1 MPFILPFL
9 PAIIG
14 GVSAAGQ
21 AGLFG
26 GGGRGSEWGPYGDL
40 KPQEILNILLT
51 NQRDAQTEGR
61 SRYTQQYDL
70 LNQLFP
76 NMAGQA
82 GNLFFGS
89 PEGGPGFPGLM
100 GEMGQ
105 FQNQIPSL
113 FRDSGLF
120 WTPQQESAAGGMQGI
135 GDISSQLF
143 AGGGWTPQGQTIF
156 DQLLGPY
163 GIAGGENY
171 PMNIMR
177 DIGIGMFGNQGQTAL
192 TQMLP
197 GAAMMGIYQGGQ
209 TPELQNLSQAGQQ
222 SLFGSYGVGGLTP
235 TGAVGEG
242 VGLEGL
248 LQGGATPYTEYL
260 QSVGADIA
268 GRDPLLT
275 MHQAMTMARD
285 QAATE
290 AKQQG
295 EGLRRRALARGGGP
309 GAVVA
314 SGLTNQAEA
323 DFADQI
329 AQGQAG
335 AMRDAMMKQQG
346 LQLQGQDIA
355 TKMAL
360 GAGGLERERLG
371 EFSSL
376 LRGLEDTASRRFGIG
391 GGLMSDSER
400 IAADRMRIL
409 GELGLGGM
417 RAEDTR
423 MGTALQALN
432 QYSGSRQSGLNAAIQ
447 ALGQQNQYALGGGT
461 LARGTWQDLMNSMLS
476 SGRLGMDRASGIS
489 GAMNQLFGARTQGS
503 NIGAD
508 LLSSLF
514 NPWTS
519 FAGQQGD
526 MWAGPLRNEMG
537 LFGPAAGAPQQPSFW
552 SQLPGMLGG
561 LGGLF
566 GGGGG
571 GGGTGMTPPLGPWP
585 GMPNWT

>member
-1 MPFILPFL
+1 MPENPPPLSPL
-9 PAIIG
+9 GSLIG
-14 GVSAAGQ
+14 LAGPN
-21 AGLFG
+21 
-26 GGGRGSEWGPYGDL
+26 PYGRN
-40 KPQEILNILLT
+40 ESAFT
-51 NQRDAQTEGR
+51 N
-61 SRYTQQYDL
+61 L
-70 LNQLFP
+70 LNNLRFMQEFGFERFREGYDPLREQFLNTSGFLSP
-76 NMAGQA
+76 
-82 GNLFFGS
+82 LFFGS
-89 PEGGPGFPGLM
+89 QEGGYGYYPQLM
-100 GEMGQ
+100 EQMGQ
-105 FQNQIPSL
+105 SQNDILPL

-120 WTPQQESAAGGMQGI
+120 WTPQQEAAAGGMQGI

-143 AGGGWTPQGQTIF
+143 AGGGWTPQGQSIF
-156 DQLLGPY
+156 DMLLGPY
-163 GIAGGENY
+163 GIASGENY

-177 DIGIGMFGNQGQTAL
+177 DTGIGLFGNQGQTAL

-197 GAAMMGIYQGGQ
+197 GQAMMGLYQGGQ

-248 LQGGATPYTEYL
+248 LLGGASPYTEYL

-275 MHQAMTMARD
+275 MHQAMTMSRD

-295 EGLRRRALARGGGP
+295 EALRRRALARGGGP

-329 AQGQAG
+329 GQGQAA

-360 GAGGLERERLG
+360 GAGDLERERLS
-371 EFSSL
+371 EFSGL
-376 LRGLEDTASRRFGIG
+376 LRGLEDTASRRFGLG
-391 GGLMSDSER
+391 GSLMSDAER
-400 IAADRMRIL
+400 VAVDRMRTL

-417 RAEDTR
+417 RAEDAR
-423 MGTALQALN
+423 MGTALQALE

-447 ALGQQNQYALGGGT
+447 ALANQNQYALGGGS

-476 SGRLGMDRASGIS
+476 SGRLGMDRATNIS
-489 GAMNQLFGARTQGS
+489 GAMSQLFGNRLQGA
-503 NIGAD
+503 NIGQNI
-508 LLSSLF
+508 LSSMY
-514 NPWTS
+514 NPWAS
-519 FAGQQGD
+519 MSNANLGF
-526 MWAGPLRNEMG
+526 
-537 LFGPAAGAPQQPSFW
+537 
-552 SQLPGMLGG
+552 LGG
-561 LGGLF
+561 LLENEPKLF
-566 GGGGG
+566 DVYTKGQASLGTGNPTGQSIGDIATAGGGWAG
-571 GGGTGMTPPLGPWP
+571 W
-585 GMPNWT
+585 W